1 MLKLK
6 NKINRWLCMD
16 DFIPAEQIAEL
27 YEVNLN
33 SLKTLPYKDIYGNDK
48 RFKTING
55 KLYVHKN
62 YQALLKDEVETKY
75 FQALCIAKN
84 DNRLSTELSQI
95 LGKKKDTI
103 QRYLIRFTFKQIQIA
118 NEILEALTLFIQK
131 NPLLF
136 PLDELMEVDYV

>member
-1 MLKLK
+1 
-6 NKINRWLCMD
+6 MD